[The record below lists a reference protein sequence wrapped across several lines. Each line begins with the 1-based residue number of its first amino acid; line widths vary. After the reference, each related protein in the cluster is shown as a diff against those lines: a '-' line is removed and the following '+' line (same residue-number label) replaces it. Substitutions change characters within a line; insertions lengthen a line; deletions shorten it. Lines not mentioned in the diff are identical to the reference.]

1 MNWYA
6 PDYTFAAT
14 GLAVIKANKVLNLCD
29 VGIENWRIQTS
40 ELLVDPGD
48 IGLMP
53 VMPFGAS
60 VDFSEYI
67 NFETVI
73 IDAAASLGR
82 TPPDFTKM
90 PSGWGVVY
98 SLHATKVLGAG
109 EGGMVV
115 CGNEETAEE
124 LRSWINFGF
133 GNERTAEIRGT
144 NAKMSEFNAAYGLT
158 SLRTFHASQKKWV
171 ESQALVAEFAQERA
185 WLTWVNSSPA
195 FQPYWIIDLKD
206 SAMKN
211 HIEIALD
218 KLGIQSRSWWAKPL
232 SMQNAFRSSKRV
244 GSLSNSNKLAL
255 RHLGLPMFPGLSG
268 EDIKFIVSAIDQGIE
283 NYGKII

>member
-1 MNWYA
+1 
-6 PDYTFAAT
+6 
-14 GLAVIKANKVLNLCD
+14 
-29 VGIENWRIQTS
+29 
-40 ELLVDPGD
+40 
-48 IGLMP
+48 
-53 VMPFGAS
+53 
-60 VDFSEYI
+60 
-67 NFETVI
+67 
-73 IDAAASLGR
+73 
-82 TPPDFTKM
+82 
-90 PSGWGVVY
+90 
-98 SLHATKVLGAG
+98 
-109 EGGMVV
+109 
-115 CGNEETAEE
+115 
-124 LRSWINFGF
+124 
-133 GNERTAEIRGT
+133 
-144 NAKMSEFNAAYGLT
+144 MSEFNAAYGLT

-255 RHLGLPMFPGLSG
+255 GHLGLPMFPGLSG